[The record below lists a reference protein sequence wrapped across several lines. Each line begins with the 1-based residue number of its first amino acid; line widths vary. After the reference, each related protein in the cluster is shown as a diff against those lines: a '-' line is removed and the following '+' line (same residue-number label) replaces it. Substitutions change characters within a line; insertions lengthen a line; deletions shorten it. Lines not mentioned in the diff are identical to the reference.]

1 MPKILKPDLVRHLK
15 DFTRPGKT
23 ALLFDGPKGG
33 PLRRSNFQEHWRK
46 ATEAGVPDPHF
57 HDLRHT
63 GNTWAAETGATL
75 RDLMDRMGH
84 STTRAALIYLHK
96 TAGRDRKIADALSKL
111 VEDAR
116 NGDKDKAATASD
128 GDAQG
133 QSTEGHAEPG
143 GTQGARRLSEDQ
155 KEREPRP
162 WRYRLTWAFA
172 TGAGEGNRTLTVSLG
187 IVQDPPALRR
197 FAWSTRP
204 PVTWS
209 DLGSPRLMAR

>member
-116 NGDKDKAATASD
+116 NGGGQDQGEAGESQGDKA
-128 GDAQG
+128 GPGQG
-133 QSTEGHAEPG
+133 TPGHDEPEGHAG
-143 GTQGARRLSEDQ
+143 GT
-155 KEREPRP
+155 
-162 WRYRLTWAFA
+162 
-172 TGAGEGNRTLTVSLG
+172 
-187 IVQDPPALRR
+187 PPN
-197 FAWSTRP
+197 
-204 PVTWS
+204 
-209 DLGSPRLMAR
+209 